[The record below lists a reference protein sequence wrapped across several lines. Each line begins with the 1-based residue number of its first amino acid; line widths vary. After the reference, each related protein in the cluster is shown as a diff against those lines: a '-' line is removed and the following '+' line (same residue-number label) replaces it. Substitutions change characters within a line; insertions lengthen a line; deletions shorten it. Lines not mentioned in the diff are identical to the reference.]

1 MGAQTLTGSVTLVR
15 EDRIGRRGDLK
26 SSLIDAA
33 SGRIVYFARSRYCS
47 DIDEIRTT
55 LYDHVKQLPIGIVS
69 VTELQLDGQRRVQ
82 TSGFYSTL
90 HFLST
95 KKLWRTS
102 EGERMR
108 WKWANDGSMSV
119 GRLLS
124 QYCQSSKLFD
134 KLIFI
139 PQLVAHKTNQ
149 KLAQVEPAP
158 ASSTGVPRL
167 NITLQRSLLPETS
180 SWRRAPAF
188 DSPLSF
194 CAVASD
200 PAPVDAEDKRSP
212 PRPSATTE
220 TLHLVLLTMLQQ
232 DHLRLQK
239 ARDEAEREN
248 ERSIEWELR

>member
-1 MGAQTLTGSVTLVR
+1 MGAQTLTGSVKLVR

-47 DIDEIRTT
+47 DTDEIHTT
-55 LYDHVKQLPIGIVS
+55 LYDHVKQRPIGIVS
-69 VTELQLDGQRRVQ
+69 VTELQLDGQRRVK

-108 WKWANDGSMSV
+108 WKWANDGSMS
-119 GRLLS
+119 
-124 QYCQSSKLFD
+124 
-134 KLIFI
+134 
-139 PQLVAHKTNQ
+139 LVAHKTNQ

-167 NITLQRSLLPETS
+167 NITLHRSLFPETF
-180 SWRRAPAF
+180 SWRLAPAF

-200 PAPVDAEDKRSP
+200 PAPVDAEDKRTP

-232 DHLRLQK
+232 DHLRVQK
-239 ARDEAEREN
+239 AGDEAEREN